1 MRKFGDEK
9 LERLTLNEIS
19 LVNGRIS
26 VFQKI
31 LSP

>member
-19 LVNGRIS
+19 LVNGRIG